1 MPPSAQAAGEPLTGL
16 DLGCAAGYGMVNVRP
31 SSGSDPTTNLI
42 GLTINSGSARSITAN
57 CSPSSPGPTPA
68 VPGNNNAL
76 LGGNARFY
84 RSTGNDTVPGN
95 PQNPRFYI
103 NSSTNTSGGL
113 DNTIQVS
120 DAWANQASTD
130 ALAVSSYIS
139 SFTAN
144 GGCSGVTLTSC
155 DATSTSFA
163 NNSIQNLLGI
173 GGLNFY
179 TITNF
184 GRNVTLN
191 FTGNPNDFFVFDV
204 PDSSIVTN
212 KVWNITGLDPS
223 QIIFNITGR
232 RNRVTLN
239 SGAIAL
245 GTLLVNSN
253 DRAACAGNGNRCNG
267 GTVSMANDTELY
279 GSLIVINN
287 NDTSPIAFGTGT
299 TNGPVINGKPFNPS
313 RLRRVP
319 VPGPLPVLGGVAA
332 FSWSRRLRRRL
343 KASPHS
349 VPA

>member
-1 MPPSAQAAGEPLTGL
+1 MPPSVQAAGEPLTGL
-16 DLGCAAGYGMVNVRP
+16 DLGCAAGYGVVNVRP
-31 SSGSDPTTNLI
+31 SSGNNPTTNLI
-42 GLTINSGSARSITAN
+42 GLTINSGSAQSVTAN

-84 RSTGNDTVPGN
+84 RSTGNDTVPGS
-95 PQNPRFYI
+95 PQNPDFYI
-103 NSSTNTSGGL
+103 NSGTNTSGGL
-113 DNTIQVS
+113 DNTIQVD

-130 ALAVSSYIS
+130 ALAVSNYIS

-155 DATSTSFA
+155 DATSTSFS

-191 FTGNPNDFFVFDV
+191 FTGNTNDFFVFDV
-204 PDSSIVTN
+204 PDSSIITN

-223 QIIFNITGR
+223 QIMFNITGR
-232 RNRVTLN
+232 RKRVTLN

-267 GTVSMANDTELY
+267 GTVNMANDTALY

-299 TNGPVINGKPFNPS
+299 SNGPVINGKPFNPS

-319 VPGPLPVLGGVAA
+319 VPGPLPVLGGIAA

-343 KASPHS
+343 NASS
-349 VPA
+349 RSGPA